1 MRIITIIL
9 VIIIMIYIYAG
20 LLLDDAADGKFS
32 ISKAERPRIEQV
44 RFSLSLFPSPPPTP
58 PPLTLTCARSLALS
72 FSVTLSSLLSH
83 QSHGTSHTY

>member
-44 RFSLSLFPSPPPTP
+44 RFSLSLSSPLLLPPPP
-58 PPLTLTCARSLALS
+58 PSHSLARAPLHYLS
-72 FSVTLSSLLSH
+72 L
-83 QSHGTSHTY
+83 